1 MAGTRDRNR
10 LSGPWPTL
18 AHGPDY
24 DASGRKPVTMAFALL
39 VPDNAVV
46 VCCASGPG
54 SRVFFASTNRGNSC
68 LRRQPRKKSA
78 GALLGTKTGLHA
90 DSITT
95 PAITAH
101 DLFEAE
107 SGPLKLKWV
116 AGEAGKKRPLEP
128 TTAKFPGMALVGH
141 LNFVHPNRIQVIGQA
156 ETAYLSRLSGKEA
169 ETAIH
174 QLFACDKTAAV
185 IVTNNRKITPDLITA
200 ADKAARALFSSAL
213 PSPLVIDHLQY
224 YLTRA
229 LAPRLTVHGVYMEVM
244 GMGVLI
250 TGESGIGKSELAL
263 ELLSRN
269 HRLIADDAVEFVRVG
284 PDVLVGQCPT
294 LLSDYLEVRGLGI
307 LDIRLMFGETAVRH
321 KKKLHLIVRLESI
334 QRQKM
339 SKIDRLQSKQLART
353 ILDVEI
359 PEVALFVGP
368 GRNLAVLVEAATRAY
383 ILRMWGFDPLE
394 DFMKRQQDHMNN
406 AGGSQPVKRG
416 ALAGDALRKARNNI
430 D

>member
-1 MAGTRDRNR
+1 MRRKSRNR
-10 LSGPWPTL
+10 PIR
-18 AHGPDY
+18 
-24 DASGRKPVTMAFALL
+24 ASAA
-39 VPDNAVV
+39 
-46 VCCASGPG
+46 PG
-54 SRVFFASTNRGNSC
+54 SAPIAD
-68 LRRQPRKKSA
+68 PR
-78 GALLGTKTGLHA
+78 
-90 DSITT
+90 TT
-95 PAITAH
+95 PAVTAG

-107 SGPLKLKWV
+107 SGALKLKWV
-116 AGEAGKKRPLEP
+116 AGETGKDRLLEP

-141 LNFVHPNRIQVIGQA
+141 LNFVHPNRVQVIG
-156 ETAYLSRLSGKEA
+156 EA
-169 ETAIH
+169 ELDYLAGLDTTERQKAVH
-174 QLFACDKTAAV
+174 DLCACKKTSVV
-185 IVTNNRKITPDLITA
+185 IVTNGKRPGADLVAA
-200 ADKAARALFSSAL
+200 ADQSSLALFSSPL
-213 PSPLVIDHLQY
+213 PSPVVIDHLQY

-229 LAPRLTVHGVYMEVM
+229 LAPRVTVHGVYMEVM

-284 PDVLVGQCPT
+284 PDVIVGQCPT
-294 LLSDYLEVRGLGI
+294 LLSDFLEVRGLGI

-321 KKKLHLIVRLESI
+321 KKKLHLIVRLETI

-339 SKIDRLQSKQLART
+339 SKIDRLQAKQQTRA
-353 ILDVEI
+353 ILGVDI

-394 DFMKRQQDHMNN
+394 EFMKRHRDHMNN
-406 AGGSQPVKRG
+406 HAV
-416 ALAGDALRKARNNI
+416 AAAADALRQARNKV

>member
-1 MAGTRDRNR
+1 M
-10 LSGPWPTL
+10 
-18 AHGPDY
+18 
-24 DASGRKPVTMAFALL
+24 
-39 VPDNAVV
+39 
-46 VCCASGPG
+46 
-54 SRVFFASTNRGNSC
+54 
-68 LRRQPRKKSA
+68 
-78 GALLGTKTGLHA
+78 
-90 DSITT
+90 
-95 PAITAH
+95 
-101 DLFEAE
+101 
-107 SGPLKLKWV
+107 
-116 AGEAGKKRPLEP
+116 AGEAGKNRLLEP
-128 TTAKFPGMALVGH
+128 TTAKYPGMALVGY
-141 LNFVHPNRIQVIGQA
+141 LNFVHPNRVHVIG
-156 ETAYLSRLSGKEA
+156 ETEVAYLAKLGGPDHDR
-169 ETAIH
+169 AIH
-174 QLFACDKTAAV
+174 KLFTSEKTSAV
-185 IVTNNRKITPDLITA
+185 IVASGQKVSAALIEA
-200 ADKAARALFSSAL
+200 ANKTSLPLLSSSL
-213 PSPLVIDHLQY
+213 PGPVVIDHLQY

-229 LAPRLTVHGVYMEVM
+229 LAPRITVHGVYMEVM

-321 KKKLHLIVRLESI
+321 KKKLHLIVRLETI

-339 SKIDRLQSKQLART
+339 SKINRLESKQMTRG

-394 DFMKRQQDHMNN
+394 DFMKRHQEHMNN
-406 AGGSQPVKRG
+406 GGAGRRLPRG
-416 ALAGDALRKARNNI
+416 TLAGDARRRARSKV

>member
-1 MAGTRDRNR
+1 MR
-10 LSGPWPTL
+10 
-18 AHGPDY
+18 
-24 DASGRKPVTMAFALL
+24 RKP
-39 VPDNAVV
+39 
-46 VCCASGPG
+46 
-54 SRVFFASTNRGNSC
+54 
-68 LRRQPRKKSA
+68 QKKSA
-78 GALLGTKTGLHA
+78 TASLAAKPRPHA
-90 DSITT
+90 DPVTT
-95 PAITAH
+95 PAVTVH

-107 SGPLKLKWV
+107 SESLQLKWV
-116 AGEAGKKRPLEP
+116 AGAAGKSRLLEP

-141 LNFVHPNRIQVIGQA
+141 LNFVHPNRIQVIGEA
-156 ETAYLSRLSGKEA
+156 EIAYLSKLGKTA
-169 ETAIH
+169 GATAIN
-174 QLFACDKTAAV
+174 QLFTCNKTAAV
-185 IVTNNRKITPDLITA
+185 IVTNGRKVSADLLAA
-200 ADKAARALFSSAL
+200 ADQTALALFSSSL
-213 PSPLVIDHLQY
+213 PSPVVIDRLQY

-269 HRLIADDAVEFVRVG
+269 HRLIADDVVEFVHVG

-321 KKKLHLIVRLESI
+321 KKKLHLIVHLESM
-334 QRQKM
+334 QRQKI
-339 SKIDRLQSKQLART
+339 SKIDRLQSKQMTRS

-394 DFMKRQQDHMNN
+394 DFIRRHQNHMNN
-406 AGGSQPVKRG
+406 TGGNRPVERIT
-416 ALAGDALRKARNNI
+416 LAGDLVRKARNKI

>member
-1 MAGTRDRNR
+1 MR
-10 LSGPWPTL
+10 
-18 AHGPDY
+18 
-24 DASGRKPVTMAFALL
+24 RK
-39 VPDNAVV
+39 
-46 VCCASGPG
+46 
-54 SRVFFASTNRGNSC
+54 
-68 LRRQPRKKSA
+68 PRKKPA
-78 GALLGTKTGLHA
+78 GASSELKSGPLA
-90 DSITT
+90 DPKAT
-95 PAITAH
+95 PAVTAQ
-101 DLFEAE
+101 DLFEAQ
-107 SGPLKLKWV
+107 SASLKLKWV
-116 AGEAGKKRPLEP
+116 AGEAGQGRLLEP

-141 LNFVHPNRIQVIGQA
+141 LNFVHPNRIQVIGEA
-156 ETAYLSRLSGKEA
+156 EVAYLAELGKPECETAV
-169 ETAIH
+169 H
-174 QLFACDKTAAV
+174 NLFTCDKTSVV
-185 IVTNNRKITPDLITA
+185 IVANNQKPDSGLVA
-200 ADKAARALFSSAL
+200 AANRSSLALLSSPL
-213 PSPLVIDHLQY
+213 PSPVVIDHLQY

-229 LAPRLTVHGVYMEVM
+229 LAPRITVHGVYMEVM

-284 PDVLVGQCPT
+284 PDVIVGQCPT

-339 SKIDRLQSKQLART
+339 SKIDRLQSKQMTRA

-368 GRNLAVLVEAATRAY
+368 GRNLAVLVETATRAY
-383 ILRMWGFDPLE
+383 ILRMWGIDPLE
-394 DFMKRQQDHMNN
+394 DFMKRHHEHMNN
-406 AGGSQPVKRG
+406 RG
-416 ALAGDALRKARNNI
+416 AGPAAGAAAPAADALRKARHKV

>member
-1 MAGTRDRNR
+1 MST
-10 LSGPWPTL
+10 PT
-18 AHGPDY
+18 
-24 DASGRKPVTMAFALL
+24 VT
-39 VPDNAVV
+39 VN
-46 VCCASGPG
+46 
-54 SRVFFASTNRGNSC
+54 
-68 LRRQPRKKSA
+68 
-78 GALLGTKTGLHA
+78 
-90 DSITT
+90 
-95 PAITAH
+95 

-107 SGPLKLKWV
+107 SGPLRLKWV
-116 AGEAGKKRPLEP
+116 AGEAGKSRLLEP

-141 LNFVHPNRIQVIGQA
+141 LNFVHPNRVHVIGKT
-156 ETAYLSRLSGKEA
+156 EIGYLAKLGRE
-169 ETAIH
+169 EHDVAIH
-174 QLFACDKTAAV
+174 ALFTSEKTSAV
-185 IVTNNRKITPDLITA
+185 IVANGKKISAALVSAANRTSLP
-200 ADKAARALFSSAL
+200 LFSSPH
-213 PSPLVIDHLQY
+213 PSPVVIDHLQY

-229 LAPRLTVHGVYMEVM
+229 LAPRVTVHGVYMEVM

-321 KKKLHLIVRLESI
+321 KKKLHLIVRLETI

-339 SKIDRLQSKQLART
+339 SKINRLESKQMTRS

-394 DFMKRQQDHMNN
+394 DFMKRHQEHMNN
-406 AGGSQPVKRG
+406 NGTGHPLPRG
-416 ALAGDALRKARNNI
+416 TLAVDARRRARSKV

>member
-1 MAGTRDRNR
+1 MST
-10 LSGPWPTL
+10 PT
-18 AHGPDY
+18 
-24 DASGRKPVTMAFALL
+24 VT
-39 VPDNAVV
+39 VN
-46 VCCASGPG
+46 
-54 SRVFFASTNRGNSC
+54 
-68 LRRQPRKKSA
+68 
-78 GALLGTKTGLHA
+78 
-90 DSITT
+90 
-95 PAITAH
+95 

-116 AGEAGKKRPLEP
+116 AGEAGKTRLLEP
-128 TTAKFPGMALVGH
+128 TTAKYPGMALVGH
-141 LNFVHPNRIQVIGQA
+141 LNFVHPNRVHVIGDT
-156 ETAYLSRLSGKEA
+156 ETSYLAKLARPEHDA
-169 ETAIH
+169 AIH
-174 QLFACDKTAAV
+174 ALFNSEKTSAV
-185 IVTNNRKITPDLITA
+185 IVAKGKKVSSELISAANRTSLP
-200 ADKAARALFSSAL
+200 LFSSPL
-213 PSPLVIDHLQY
+213 PSPVVIDHLQY

-229 LAPRLTVHGVYMEVM
+229 LAPRITVHGVYMEVM

-321 KKKLHLIVRLESI
+321 KKKLHLIVRLEAI

-339 SKIDRLQSKQLART
+339 SKIDRLESKQMTRS

-394 DFMKRQQDHMNN
+394 DFMKRHQKHMNN
-406 AGGSQPVKRG
+406 NGAGHPLPRG
-416 ALAGDALRKARNNI
+416 TLAVDARRRARSKV